1 MARLL
6 ALAGC
11 FCTLAAA
18 GEVSDP
24 PRRGTTCKVSGT
36 SGTGWT
42 AARACFAQGREALFD
57 QTSLTVEDLRTQD
70 HDARRTRYAR
80 RHRIRLID
88 QVINE
93 FELLNLAGVS
103 VVPGELTRRA
113 NGLITGDAARARVMP
128 EDIAVPIADWV
139 SALFEVQDALM
150 IPGPTYSNL

>member
-1 MARLL
+1 M
-6 ALAGC
+6 
-11 FCTLAAA
+11 
-18 GEVSDP
+18 
-24 PRRGTTCKVSGT
+24 
-36 SGTGWT
+36 GWT
-42 AARACFAQGREALFD
+42 TARACFAQGREALFD

-80 RHRIRLID
+80 RHQIRLID

-113 NGLITGDAARARVMP
+113 NGLITGDVAGARVMP

>member
-1 MARLL
+1 
-6 ALAGC
+6 
-11 FCTLAAA
+11 
-18 GEVSDP
+18 
-24 PRRGTTCKVSGT
+24 
-36 SGTGWT
+36 
-42 AARACFAQGREALFD
+42 
-57 QTSLTVEDLRTQD
+57 LRTQD

-113 NGLITGDAARARVMP
+113 NGLISGDAAGARVMP
-128 EDIAVPIADWV
+128 GDRAVPIADWV

-150 IPGPTYSNL
+150 LPVQTFSKL